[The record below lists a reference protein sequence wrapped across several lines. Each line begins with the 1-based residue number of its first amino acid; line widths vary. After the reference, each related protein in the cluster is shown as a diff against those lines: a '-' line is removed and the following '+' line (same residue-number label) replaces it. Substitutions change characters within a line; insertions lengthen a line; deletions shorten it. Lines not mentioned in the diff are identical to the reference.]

1 MKEHQF
7 TIGVDVSK
15 LTLDIHCAQLAQHI
29 RIENGSKGFMVFKKW
44 CKEHDINLRSSLII
58 MEYTGG
64 YEYRLIQFCESA
76 EITYCRVPGL
86 AIKKSMGITRGKND
100 KVDSKRIAQYGEEK
114 RKTLEPS
121 KPLSK
126 PILALRELL
135 SLRKKLVRENAG
147 YIATIKERIF
157 MYESTSKDTI
167 IKMLKKKEKSNL
179 LLIKKVEEEI
189 KGIVIKDPSLLKNFE
204 ILTSIKGIGK
214 VNAWMTIAYTEN
226 FTSFKDARSYAVY
239 VGVVPF
245 DNSSGN
251 FKGRKRV
258 CSLAN
263 KELKQEINQAAKT
276 AIVWNEHIKRY
287 ADRKLL
293 NKPYPLVLNNVKFK
307 MILLMFALIKRGE
320 KYVENYGVAA

>member
-7 TIGVDVSK
+7 TLGVDVSK
-15 LTLDIHCAQLAQHI
+15 LTLDIHCAELKQHI
-29 RIENGSKGFMVFKKW
+29 RIENGSKGFIVFKKW
-44 CKEHDINLRSSLII
+44 CKEHEINLKSSLVV

-64 YEYRLIQFCESA
+64 YEYKLIQFCESA
-76 EITYCRVPGL
+76 AITYCRVPGL

-121 KPLSK
+121 RPLSK

-147 YIATIKERIF
+147 YISTIKERTC
-157 MYESTSKDTI
+157 MYEPTSKDI
-167 IKMLKKKEKSNL
+167 IINMLKQKQKANL
-179 LLIKKVEEEI
+179 LHIKKVEIEI
-189 KGIVIKDPSLLKNFE
+189 MNLIQKDSCILKNFN

-251 FKGRKRV
+251 FKGKKRV

-276 AIVWNEHIKRY
+276 AVVWNKQIKEY
-287 ADRKLL
+287 AERKLI

-307 MILLMFALIKRGE
+307 LILLMFALVKRGE
-320 KYVENYGVAA
+320 KYVENYGIAA